1 MSILKNQKTRKPI
14 NSSPRKEIPRPASL
28 ETLLIKKDRDEKRA
42 ERLHR
47 EYADFLLLKPREISR
62 WDR

>member
-1 MSILKNQKTRKPI
+1 MI
-14 NSSPRKEIPRPASL
+14 SSPSKEIPKAVSL
-28 ETLLIKKDRDEKRA
+28 ETLLIKKVRDDKRA

-47 EYADFLLLKPREISR
+47 EYAAFLLLKPREVNR